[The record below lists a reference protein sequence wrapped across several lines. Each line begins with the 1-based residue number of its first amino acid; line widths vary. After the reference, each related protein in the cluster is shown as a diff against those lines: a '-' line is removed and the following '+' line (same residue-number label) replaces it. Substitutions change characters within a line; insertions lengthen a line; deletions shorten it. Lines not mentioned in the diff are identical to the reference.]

1 MGPGNT
7 LREMRRIPRIS
18 NRPSAT
24 QGSSGEPANWRHGRQ
39 SRGSAHFND
48 MADNR
53 GYHASFASSRSSRN
67 RRGVFHGRKL
77 TMRRYSPLLDQDNIL
92 LFYIKKPL
100 YSRENSNKR
109 EREIQNRSRVDFL
122 LPTRSS
128 LTGRCGSTPSPSS
141 QDTMTRPVRSRTSP
155 IILKSR

>member
-53 GYHASFASSRSSRN
+53 GYHASFASPRSSRN

-92 LFYIKKPL
+92 LFYIKKAL

-109 EREIQNRSRVDFL
+109 EREIQNRFRVDFL
-122 LPTRSS
+122 LLTRSS
-128 LTGRCGSTPSPSS
+128 PHWKMWFNTISVLTGHHDSPGSEPN
-141 QDTMTRPVRSRTSP
+141 
-155 IILKSR
+155 

>member
-1 MGPGNT
+1 MGPDNT
-7 LREMRRIPRIS
+7 LREMRMIPRTS
-18 NRPSAT
+18 NWPSAT

-77 TMRRYSPLLDQDNIL
+77 IMKRFSLLLDEDNSLSFYIKEAPLLDIL
-92 LFYIKKPL
+92 RHL
-100 YSRENSNKR
+100 
-109 EREIQNRSRVDFL
+109 EIADGQ
-122 LPTRSS
+122 
-128 LTGRCGSTPSPSS
+128 
-141 QDTMTRPVRSRTSP
+141 Q
-155 IILKSR
+155 

>member
-53 GYHASFASSRSSRN
+53 GYHASFASPRSSRN
-67 RRGVFHGRKL
+67 RRGVFHGRKR
-77 TMRRYSPLLDQDNIL
+77 TMRRYSPLLEEDNIL
-92 LFYIKKPL
+92 LFYIKKAPL
-100 YSRENSNKR
+100 FKGKISQKGERNSESIQSR
-109 EREIQNRSRVDFL
+109 
-122 LPTRSS
+122 LPFAHTIFPHWKMWFNTFSVPHR
-128 LTGRCGSTPSPSS
+128 TP
-141 QDTMTRPVRSRTSP
+141 
-155 IILKSR
+155 

>member
-1 MGPGNT
+1 MGPDNT
-7 LREMRRIPRIS
+7 LREMRMIPRTS
-18 NRPSAT
+18 NWPSAT

-77 TMRRYSPLLDQDNIL
+77 IMKRFSLLLDEDNIL
-92 LFYIKKPL
+92 LFYIREAPL
-100 YSRENSNKR
+100 FILGENQTKGRKR
-109 EREIQNRSRVDFL
+109 FRVDIPFAEKL
-122 LPTRSS
+122 
-128 LTGRCGSTPSPSS
+128 PSPI
-141 QDTMTRPVRSRTSP
+141 TAK
-155 IILKSR
+155 I